1 MPLPRCCSKAFAAR
15 SGNAARRIYS
25 AVVLATALAAGAGS
39 AGVARASPYRPSNPD
54 LVLLEVPARHD
65 LAELRTAESEYREAP
80 QDALRLRRLIAA
92 QLDAGRRYA
101 DPRYFG
107 QAEALLVRWRA
118 DGTRHRIVALD
129 LDWADIQQHRH
140 DYVHARATL
149 DDILQREPSNAQA
162 HLMRAQLGLAEGRLS
177 EARSDCAP
185 LVREGAVGVACL
197 AQVIGMNGNLDRAVA
212 LMDRALATAPSD
224 AAVRSWMLTAR
235 ADMAARNADPRSLD
249 WLRQALAADPDDQY
263 ARLAV
268 ADALIDAGDPDGA
281 TTIIGGGPRSDAAL
295 LRLAI
300 IAASRG
306 SEDTAAAELAARFA
320 EAEARGE
327 QVHLRDLARF
337 KLHALHDVRAALAA
351 ARENFRAQRERWDAR
366 ILLEAAQAA
375 GDRGAAREVV
385 EWRHATGYEDRTLA
399 DLLRWAEERG

>member
-1 MPLPRCCSKAFAAR
+1 MPLPPSCSKRIAAR
-15 SGNAARRIYS
+15 GGDAARRFYS
-25 AVVLATALAAGAGS
+25 VVVLATALAAGAGF
-39 AGVARASPYRPSNPD
+39 AGSVRAAPYRPSNPE
-54 LVLLEVPARHD
+54 LVLLEVPARRD
-65 LAELRTAESEYREAP
+65 LVELRAAEGEYREAP
-80 QDALRLRRLIAA
+80 LDALRLQRLIAA

-118 DGTRHRIVALD
+118 DGTRLRVVALD
-129 LDWADIQQHRH
+129 LDWADVQQHRH
-140 DYVHARATL
+140 DYVNARATL
-149 DDILQREPSNAQA
+149 DDILRREPANAQA

-177 EARSDCAP
+177 EARSDCAS
-185 LVREGAVGVACL
+185 LVRAGAVGVACL
-197 AQVIGMNGNLDRAVA
+197 AQVIGMSGNLDRAVA

-268 ADALIDAGDPDGA
+268 ADALIDAGDPEEA
-281 TTIIGGGPRSDAAL
+281 TTVIGAGPRSDAAL

-300 IAASRG
+300 IAARRG
-306 SEDTAAAELAARFA
+306 ADDMAAAELAARFA

-337 KLHALHDVRAALAA
+337 KLHALHDVRAALVA
-351 ARENFRAQRERWDAR
+351 ARENFHAQRERWDAR
-366 ILLEAAQAA
+366 ILLEAAHAA

-385 EWRHATGYEDRTLA
+385 DWRRASGYEDRTLG
-399 DLLRWAEERG
+399 DLFRWAEERG